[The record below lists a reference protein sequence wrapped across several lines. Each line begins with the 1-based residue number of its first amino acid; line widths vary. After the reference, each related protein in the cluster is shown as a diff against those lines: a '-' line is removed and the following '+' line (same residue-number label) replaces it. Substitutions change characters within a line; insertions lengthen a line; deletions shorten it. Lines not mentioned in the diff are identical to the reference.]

1 MTRKLD
7 LSPWIFVLLILMALG
22 AADAGAQA
30 KSAAFDDALIGER
43 VKTAIDADS
52 ALRTMD
58 ISVTVHQKV
67 VHLSGV
73 VDSSAD
79 VAKAEALARAVR
91 GVSAVTN
98 AIRVASRPTRA

>member
-1 MTRKLD
+1 
-7 LSPWIFVLLILMALG
+7 
-22 AADAGAQA
+22 
-30 KSAAFDDALIGER
+30 
-43 VKTAIDADS
+43 
-52 ALRTMD
+52 MD